1 MIGSQRSRH
10 KTCDILLPVSSAK
23 NAQGQSFSF
32 PPALVSSRCLDR
44 QATPPPKLSDLQ
56 LASYTAAE
64 NEEELV
70 KRREK
75 VVQKNLLKV
84 KPAGN
89 FAKVEYVE

>member
-1 MIGSQRSRH
+1 MTGSQRSRH

-64 NEEELV
+64 NENITAV
-70 KRREK
+70 TFHPGI
-75 VVQKNLLKV
+75 VDTNM
-84 KPAGN
+84 ATD
-89 FAKVEYVE
+89 F